1 MSLMLQEANE
11 APSVVA
17 HQFAS
22 NQVLFEGLAAHFKR
36 HRPRFIATCARGS
49 SNHAATYAKYLI
61 ETRLGVPVLSWAPS
75 VASVYG
81 ATVDMSNSLML
92 CISQSGES
100 FDLVESARWAKL
112 HGAWV
117 VSLLN
122 TPDSPLGAASD
133 VVVPLLAGVETSVA
147 STKAHIASLSAV
159 FQLVAHASDDCALLS
174 LQDNVPA
181 QLEAA
186 AALDWSKASEALGAC
201 GHAYVVGR
209 GLGLGAAREA
219 ALKFKEACG
228 LHAEAFSAAELMH
241 GPVALLADHY
251 PVLLFALP
259 DETRLLTE
267 QLAQLLR
274 KKGVVVFAAGESDI
288 ADGRADFSYRL
299 PVVAGV
305 HPTIAPLTL
314 TQACYGLVDLVAK
327 RRGRDPDHPALLSKV
342 TRTR

>member
-1 MSLMLQEANE
+1 
-11 APSVVA
+11 
-17 HQFAS
+17 
-22 NQVLFEGLAAHFKR
+22 
-36 HRPRFIATCARGS
+36 
-49 SNHAATYAKYLI
+49 
-61 ETRLGVPVLSWAPS
+61 
-75 VASVYG
+75 
-81 ATVDMSNSLML
+81 
-92 CISQSGES
+92 
-100 FDLVESARWAKL
+100 
-112 HGAWV
+112 
-117 VSLLN
+117 
-122 TPDSPLGAASD
+122 
-133 VVVPLLAGVETSVA
+133 
-147 STKAHIASLSAV
+147 
-159 FQLVAHASDDCALLS
+159 
-174 LQDNVPA
+174 
-181 QLEAA
+181 
-186 AALDWSKASEALGAC
+186 
-201 GHAYVVGR
+201 
-209 GLGLGAAREA
+209 
-219 ALKFKEACG
+219 
-228 LHAEAFSAAELMH
+228 AEAFSAAELMH